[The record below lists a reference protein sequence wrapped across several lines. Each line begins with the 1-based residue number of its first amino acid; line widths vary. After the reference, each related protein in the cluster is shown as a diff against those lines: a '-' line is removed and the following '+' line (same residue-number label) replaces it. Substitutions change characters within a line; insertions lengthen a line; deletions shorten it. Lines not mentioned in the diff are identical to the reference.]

1 MKEKFVLI
9 TGGAKRIGATTSR
22 YLHEKGFNIILHYNN
37 SELEAESISKELN
50 KIRKNSCFT
59 IQADFNSE
67 NSISKLVERVKSI
80 TKALDLLVNNASSFY
95 PTPIDTASSGQW
107 KDLTD
112 TNVTTPLFLI
122 QALAPYLKRA
132 NGCIINISD
141 TLVKNGIKEYS
152 LNSGAKAALE
162 GITKSLAKELAPKVR
177 VNGIAPGAILWPDDK
192 DLSNKE
198 KESILKK
205 IAMGRIGKPEDIA
218 SAIFFLTESK
228 YTTGQI
234 INVDGGTFSF

>member
-1 MKEKFVLI
+1 MTNKFVLL

-37 SELEAESISKELN
+37 SELEAESISDELN
-50 KIRKNSCFT
+50 KIRKNSCFV
-59 IQADFNSE
+59 IQANFNSE
-67 NSISKLVERVKSI
+67 TSTSKLVEKVSDI
-80 TKALDLLVNNASSFY
+80 TESLDVLINNASSFY
-95 PTPIDTASSGQW
+95 PTPIDKASLDEW

-122 QALAPYLKRA
+122 QALALYLKRA

-152 LNSGAKAALE
+152 LYSGAKAALE
-162 GITKSLAKELAPKVR
+162 GVTKSLAKELAPEVR

-192 DLSNKE
+192 DLSDSE

-205 IAMGRIGKPEDIA
+205 VALGKIGKPEDIA
-218 SAIFFLTESK
+218 STIFFLTESK
-228 YTTGQI
+228 YITGQI
-234 INVDGGTFSF
+234 LNVDGGRFSF